1 MGQINQKSIYY
12 VAKKEFLDNI
22 RNKWII
28 VLTTILFLL
37 VIVFA
42 YLAHVQPA
50 QPGNSMSAMQSTVV
64 GLIGI
69 SSILIPLIAIILGFS
84 TISGEAE
91 SGSFSVVLS
100 YPVTRLEVL
109 LGKFLGLGS
118 VIVVSVLVGFGVGG
132 IIITAAAGGESWLGF
147 LIFIGLT
154 ILLGLIFLSLSIC
167 VSAFFKRRITSIG
180 GGLVIFFWGMIISF
194 VFLGILYG
202 SGYGIKELSK
212 GNIPSWYW
220 YENFLSPTDLNQVAV
235 MRGFGTNQISM
246 GRDSL
251 ITLPDFLNAG
261 TILLAHLIWLIVPL
275 ILAYIFF
282 KRRDI

>member
-1 MGQINQKSIYY
+1 MGPINLKSIYY
-12 VAKKEFLDNI
+12 VSKKEFLDNI

-28 VLTTILFLL
+28 VLTTLLFLL
-37 VIVFA
+37 VILFS
-42 YLAHVQPA
+42 YLAGTGGRLGDTQI
-50 QPGNSMSAMQSTVV
+50 TVIR
-64 GLIGI
+64 LISI

-118 VIVVSVLVGFGVGG
+118 VIVVSVLIGFGLGG

-154 ILLGLIFLSLSIC
+154 ILLGLIYLSLSIC
-167 VSAFFKRRITSIG
+167 ISAFFKRRITSIG
-180 GGLVIFFWGMIISF
+180 GGLIIFFWGMILGSI
-194 VFLGILYG
+194 FLGILYG
-202 SGYGIKELSK
+202 SGYNIEALSK

-220 YENFLSPTDLNQVAV
+220 CETFLSPTDLNQVAV
-235 MRGFGTNQISM
+235 LRGFGVNEINMGPQISV
-246 GRDSL
+246 
-251 ITLPDFLNAG
+251 TLPDFLNAG
-261 TILLAHLIWLIVPL
+261 AVLFVHLMWLIIPM
-275 ILAYIFF
+275 ILAYFFF